1 MPKLSRKHNMKKSST
16 TAIRIITTFAITLSA
31 ILIER
36 SVQKAYLSSDIYE
49 SFQSHGIYYLII
61 ALVITF
67 FLWRVETSKQPSSK
81 IVKVLAVL
89 IIFGASFFFSNRIEL
104 WINSKTQKGV
114 INQNYSVQLE
124 GLNWGEIEIRDLA
137 TGEIDRMKV
146 EAADYNGLK
155 ENDTISLAFKKGI
168 FGFRHSPSIKKD
180 LLK

>member
-16 TAIRIITTFAITLSA
+16 TAIRIITTFVITLLA
-31 ILIER
+31 LLLER

-49 SFQSHGIYYLII
+49 AFQSHGIYYLMIS
-61 ALVITF
+61 LLITLL
-67 FLWRVETSKQPSSK
+67 LWRVETSKQPSSK
-81 IVKVLAVL
+81 TVKVLAVL

-104 WINSKTQKGV
+104 WINSKTQKGE

-124 GLNWGEIEIRDLA
+124 GISWGEIGIRDLA

-146 EAADYNGLK
+146 EAEDYNGLR

-168 FGFRHSPSIKKD
+168 FGFRHSPSIHR
-180 LLK
+180 